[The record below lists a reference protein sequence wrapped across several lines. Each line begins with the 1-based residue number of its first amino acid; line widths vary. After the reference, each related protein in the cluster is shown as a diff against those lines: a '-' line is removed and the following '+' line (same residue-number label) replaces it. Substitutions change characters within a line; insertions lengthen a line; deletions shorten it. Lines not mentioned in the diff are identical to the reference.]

1 MAYVRIERPIHKFA
15 MTTTARAKRRKTA
28 PRLSRL
34 YAPPGMAPQAWQI
47 ALRQQFGREQ
57 NFALEN
63 LGSDP
68 VFSEFRVVNPAS
80 GGRYRVAIR
89 GAGLGENYCSCPD
102 FATNEIGTCKHIEFA
117 LAKLEKRRGGKKALA
132 GGYQPPFSE
141 LYLRYGA
148 KRTVH
153 FRPGTDCPAE
163 LLSRARRVFDASAGW
178 VLPPGRFAKLDDFLA
193 SNRNSHEL
201 RAYEDALGFIAEVR
215 DAERR
220 GEVIERAFPQGAKSP
235 ALARLLKVKLHPYQ
249 AEGALFAA
257 RAGRSLIGDEMGLG
271 KTVQAIAAAEILRAH
286 LGAERT
292 LVICPASLKHQWEL
306 EFFRFTGRRALVIS
320 GGRALRQRQYSEACP
335 WKIAAYDTVA
345 RDLDLVSGWSPDLVI
360 LDEAQR
366 IKNWNTI
373 AARAIKR
380 IDSTYAMVL
389 TGTPLEN
396 RLEELLSIVQFVDR
410 HRLGPTWRLL
420 REHQMRDDHGRVI
433 GYQRLDD
440 ISRTLAPVMIRRR
453 KREVLT
459 QLPKRTDQNVF
470 VPMTPEQARYH
481 NENAETVAR
490 IAAKWRRQRWLS
502 EADQR
507 RLTCALQN
515 MRMSCNSTWLLDRET
530 DHGFKADELVTLLE
544 DLFETPDA
552 KAVVFSQ
559 WIGTHE
565 MIERRLAA
573 RGWGCVMFHGS
584 VPSDKRGALVE
595 RFREDPACRVFLST
609 DAGGV
614 GLNLQHAA
622 TVINMDLPWNPAVLE
637 QRIGRV
643 HRMGQR
649 RNVQVVNFI
658 AQGTIEEGML
668 SLLAFKKSLF
678 AGVLDG
684 AAAEVFLNGTR
695 LARFME
701 SVEKATGAMG
711 RPEVQQ
717 VTEGE
722 TLAAAAMGPSEEEAP
737 PAAVAAEP
745 TATTGPSADAWQGLV
760 NAGMAFLSRLAEVAT
775 LPAEGKPPTL
785 EQPFSLETEPGSGR
799 RYLRLPV
806 PDPQALAQLAGALGG
821 LLERLNER

>member
-1 MAYVRIERPIHKFA
+1 
-15 MTTTARAKRRKTA
+15 
-28 PRLSRL
+28 
-34 YAPPGMAPQAWQI
+34 MAPQAWQI
-47 ALRQQFGREQ
+47 ALRRQFGREQ

-63 LGSDP
+63 LGSEP

-89 GAGLGENYCSCPD
+89 GAGIADNYCSCPD
-102 FATNEIGTCKHIEFA
+102 FATNELGTCKHIEFA

-132 GGYQPPFSE
+132 RGYQPPFSE

-148 KRTVH
+148 MRSVH
-153 FRPGTDCPAE
+153 FRPGADCPAE
-163 LLSRARRVFDASAGW
+163 LLARARRLFDETAGW
-178 VLPPGRFAKLDDFLA
+178 ALPPERFGKLDEFLA
-193 SNRNSHEL
+193 SARNGHEL
-201 RAYEDALGFIAEVR
+201 RAYEDALDFVAQARDTDRRREVL
-215 DAERR
+215 D
-220 GEVIERAFPQGAKSP
+220 RAFPRGAKSP
-235 ALARLLKVKLHPYQ
+235 ALAKLLKVKLHPYQ

-271 KTVQAIAAAEILRAH
+271 KTVQAIAAAEILGRH
-286 LGAERT
+286 FGAEGT

-306 EFFRFTGRRALVIS
+306 ELVRFTGRQGLVIS
-320 GGRALRQRQYSEACP
+320 GGRALRQRQYAAACP

-345 RDLDLVSGWSPDLVI
+345 RDLDLICGWSPDLVI

-373 AARAIKR
+373 AARAVKR
-380 IDSTYAMVL
+380 IDSPYAMVL

-396 RLEELLSIVQFVDR
+396 RLEELFSIVQFVDR

-433 GYQRLDD
+433 GYQRLDE

-459 QLPKRTDQNVF
+459 ELPERTDQNFF
-470 VPMTPEQARYH
+470 VPMTAEQARYH
-481 NENAETVAR
+481 DENAETVAR

-530 DHGFKADELVTLLE
+530 DHGFKADELATLLE

-565 MIERRLAA
+565 MIVRRLAA
-573 RGWGCVMFHGS
+573 RGWGYVLFHGG
-584 VPSDKRGALVE
+584 VPSDKRGALVKC
-595 RFREDPACRVFLST
+595 FREDPECRVFLST
-609 DAGGV
+609 DAGGL

-622 TVINMDLPWNPAVLE
+622 TVVNMDLPWNPAVLE
-637 QRIGRV
+637 QRVGRV

-658 AQGTIEEGML
+658 AQGTIEESML

-684 AAAEVFLNGTR
+684 AAAEVALNGTR

-701 SVEKATGAMG
+701 SVEKATAAMG
-711 RPEVQQ
+711 RPEVQAEAADEAI
-717 VTEGE
+717 VAAATGPSGDTAERAVE
-722 TLAAAAMGPSEEEAP
+722 PLAAAVDESRETARP
-737 PAAVAAEP
+737 PADP
-745 TATTGPSADAWQGLV
+745 WQGLME
-760 NAGMAFLSRLAEVAT
+760 AGVEFLSRLAAAAT
-775 LPAEGKPPTL
+775 QPADGEPQTP
-785 EQPFSLETEPGSGR
+785 ERVFSLETEPGSGR
-799 RYLRLPV
+799 RYLRLPI
-806 PDPQALAQLAGALGG
+806 PDPDALAKLADALSGFLARVNKG
-821 LLERLNER
+821 

>member
-1 MAYVRIERPIHKFA
+1 
-15 MTTTARAKRRKTA
+15 
-28 PRLSRL
+28 
-34 YAPPGMAPQAWQI
+34 
-47 ALRQQFGREQ
+47 
-57 NFALEN
+57 
-63 LGSDP
+63 
-68 VFSEFRVVNPAS
+68 VFSEFRVFNPAS
-80 GGRYRVAIR
+80 AGRYRVAIR

-102 FATNEIGTCKHIEFA
+102 FATNELGTCKHVEFT
-117 LAKLEKRRGGKKALA
+117 LARLEKRRGGKKGLA
-132 GGYQPPFSE
+132 RGYQPPFSE

-148 KRTVH
+148 KRAVH

-163 LLSRARRVFDASAGW
+163 LLARARRLFDESANW
-178 VLPPGRFAKLDDFLA
+178 MLPLQRFAKLDAFLA
-193 SNRNSHEL
+193 GNRNGHEL
-201 RAYEDALGFIAEVR
+201 RAYEDALDFVAEVR

-220 GEVIERAFPQGAKSP
+220 REMLDHAFAQGAKSP
-235 ALARLLKVKLHPYQ
+235 ALAKLLKVKLHPYQ

-257 RAGRSLIGDEMGLG
+257 RAGRSLIGDDMGLG
-271 KTVQAIAAAEILRAH
+271 KTVQAIAAAEILRLH

-306 EFFRFTGRRALVIS
+306 EFFRFTGRRALVVS
-320 GGRALRQRQYSEACP
+320 GGRPHRQRHYADPCP

-345 RDLDLVSGWSPDLVI
+345 RDLDLIGGFSPDLVI

-380 IDSTYAMVL
+380 IDSPYAMVL

-396 RLEELLSIVQFVDR
+396 RLEELISIVQFVDR

-459 QLPKRTDQNVF
+459 QLPPRTDQNVF
-470 VPMTPEQARYH
+470 VPMTPAQARIH
-481 NENAETVAR
+481 AENAEIVAK

-530 DHGFKADELVTLLE
+530 DHGFKADEVAELLE
-544 DLFETPDA
+544 DLFETADA

-565 MIERRLAA
+565 LIERRLAA
-573 RGWGCVMFHGS
+573 RGWDYVMFHGS
-584 VPSDKRGALVE
+584 VPSDQRGALVE
-595 RFREDPACRVFLST
+595 RFREDPDCRVFLST
-609 DAGGV
+609 DAGGI

-637 QRIGRV
+637 QRVGRV

-695 LARFME
+695 LTRFME

-717 VTEGE
+717 G
-722 TLAAAAMGPSEEEAP
+722 AEEEAP
-737 PAAVAAEP
+737 SAAAPGAIEEAVAEAGAAAPAAAA
-745 TATTGPSADAWQGLV
+745 GADGDPWQGLV
-760 NAGMAFLSRLAEVAT
+760 NAGVEFLSRLAEVSS
-775 LPAEGKPPTL
+775 LPAQAGTPAPG
-785 EQPFSLETEPGSGR
+785 QAWSLETDPGSGR
-799 RYLRLPV
+799 RYLRFPV
-806 PDPQALAQLAGALGG
+806 PDPQALAQLAGALSGVLRG
-821 LLERLNER
+821 PRDM

>member
-1 MAYVRIERPIHKFA
+1 
-15 MTTTARAKRRKTA
+15 
-28 PRLSRL
+28 
-34 YAPPGMAPQAWQI
+34 MAPQAWQI
-47 ALRQQFGREQ
+47 ALRRQFGHESS
-57 NFALEN
+57 FSLEK
-63 LGSDP
+63 LGSEP
-68 VFSEFRVVNPAS
+68 VFSEFRIVNPAS

-89 GAGLGENYCSCPD
+89 GMGLGENYCSCPD
-102 FATNEIGTCKHIEFA
+102 FATNELGTCKHIEFT
-117 LAKLEKRRGGKKALA
+117 LARLEKRRGGKKALA
-132 GGYQPPFSE
+132 RGYQPPFSE
-141 LYLRYGA
+141 IYLRYGA

-163 LLSRARRVFDASAGW
+163 LLSRARRVFDDSASW
-178 VLPPGRFAKLDDFLA
+178 VLPPERFADLDGFLA
-193 SNRNSHEL
+193 SNRNGHEL
-201 RAYEDALGFIAEVR
+201 RAYEDALDFVAEVR

-220 GEVIERAFPQGAKSP
+220 GEVIERAFPQGIKTP
-235 ALARLLKVKLHPYQ
+235 ALDKLLKMKLHPYQ

-271 KTVQAIAAAEILRAH
+271 KTVQAIAAAEILAAH
-286 LGAERT
+286 CGAERT

-306 EFFRFTGRRALVIS
+306 EFFRFTGRRGLVIS
-320 GGRALRQRQYSEACP
+320 GGRPLRQRQYADPCP

-345 RDLDLVSGWSPDLVI
+345 RDLDLIGGWSPDLVI

-380 IDSTYAMVL
+380 IESTYAIVL

-420 REHQMRDDHGRVI
+420 QEHQMRDDHGRVI
-433 GYQRLDD
+433 GYQRLDE

-453 KREVLT
+453 KREVLA
-459 QLPKRTDQNVF
+459 QLPARTDENVF

-481 NENAETVAR
+481 DENAEIVAK

-530 DHGFKADELVTLLE
+530 DHGYKADELAALLD
-544 DLFETPDA
+544 DLFETADA

-573 RGWGCVMFHGS
+573 RGWDYVMFHGS

-595 RFREDPACRVFLST
+595 RFREDPNCRVFLST

-614 GLNLQHAA
+614 GLNLQRAA

-701 SVEKATGAMG
+701 SVEKAAAAMG
-711 RPEVQQ
+711 RPEVQP
-717 VTEGE
+717 EAKDE
-722 TLAAAAMGPSEEEAP
+722 TTVAATGPGDDSDESAVEPRAAEADESREKAGP
-737 PAAVAAEP
+737 PADP
-745 TATTGPSADAWQGLV
+745 WQGLV
-760 NAGMAFLSRLAEVAT
+760 NAGVEFLSRLAAVAT
-775 LPAEGKPPTL
+775 QPVDGKAQTL
-785 EQPFSLETEPGSGR
+785 EQVFSLEIEPGSGR

-806 PDPQALAQLAGALGG
+806 PDPQTLAQLAGALSG
-821 LLERLNER
+821 LLGRLNKG

>member
-1 MAYVRIERPIHKFA
+1 
-15 MTTTARAKRRKTA
+15 MTTTARARQRKTTSA
-28 PRLSRL
+28 GPRLSRL
-34 YAPPGMAPQAWQI
+34 HAPPGMESSAWQV
-47 ALRQQFGREQ
+47 ALRRQFGREQ
-57 NFALEN
+57 DFSLEN
-63 LGSDP
+63 LGPEP

-89 GAGLGENYCSCPD
+89 GTGPGDNYCSCPD
-102 FATNEIGTCKHIEFA
+102 FATNELGTCKHIEFT
-117 LAKLEKRRGGKKALA
+117 LAVLEKRRGAKTAFA
-132 GGYQPPFSE
+132 SGYRPPFSE

-148 KRTVH
+148 RRSVH
-153 FRPGTDCPAE
+153 FRPGADAPAE
-163 LLSRARRVFDASAGW
+163 LLAHARRLFDESADW
-178 VLPPGRFAKLDDFLA
+178 VLAPERFGQLDAFLA
-193 SNRNSHEL
+193 RTRNGHEL
-201 RAYEDALGFIAEVR
+201 RLYEDALDFVAQVR

-220 GEVIERAFPQGAKSP
+220 REVLERAYPQGSRSA
-235 ALARLLKVKLHPYQ
+235 ALRKLLKAKLLPYQ

-257 RAGRSLIGDEMGLG
+257 RAGRCLIGDEMGLG
-271 KTVQAIAAAEILRAH
+271 KTVQAIAAAEILGRHFA
-286 LGAERT
+286 AERT
-292 LVICPASLKHQWEL
+292 LVICPASLKHQWEREL
-306 EFFRFTGRRALVIS
+306 ERFSGRRGLAIR
-320 GGRALRQRQYSEACP
+320 GGRALRQRQYSDPCP

-345 RDLDLVSGWSPDLVI
+345 RDLDLIAGWSPDLVV

-373 AARAIKR
+373 AARAVKR
-380 IDSTYAMVL
+380 IDSPYAIVL

-396 RLEELLSIVQFVDR
+396 RLEELVSIVQFVDR

-420 REHQMRDDHGRVI
+420 DRHQMRDENGRVT
-433 GYQRLDD
+433 GYRRLDE

-453 KREVLT
+453 KREVLA
-459 QLPKRTDQNVF
+459 QLPSRSEQNVF
-470 VPMTPEQARYH
+470 VPMTPQQAKIH
-481 NENAETVAR
+481 DENGETVAR

-530 DHGFKADELVTLLE
+530 DHGVKADELAVLLE
-544 DLFETPDA
+544 ELFEADDA

-565 MIERRLAA
+565 VIERRLAA
-573 RGWGCVMFHGS
+573 RGWDHVLFHGS
-584 VPSDKRGALVE
+584 IPSEQRGALVE
-595 RFREDPACRVFLST
+595 RFRQDPSCRVFLST

-622 TVINMDLPWNPAVLE
+622 TVVNMDLPWNPAVLE

-643 HRMGQR
+643 HRLGQR

-684 AAAEVFLNGTR
+684 AAAQVSLNGTR

-711 RPEVQQ
+711 RPEVRQDA
-717 VTEGE
+717 EE
-722 TLAAAAMGPSEEEAP
+722 EPAAAP
-737 PAAVAAEP
+737 VAAQAAGDP
-745 TATTGPSADAWQGLV
+745 WQGV
-760 NAGMAFLSRLAEVAT
+760 FDAGLQFLSRLAAVAAI
-775 LPAEGKPPTL
+775 PAERKQQAPDQFGG
-785 EQPFSLETEPGSGR
+785 LETDPQTGR

-806 PDPQALAQLAGALGG
+806 PDPDALAKLADALSG
-821 LLERLNER
+821 LLARANKS

>member
-1 MAYVRIERPIHKFA
+1 
-15 MTTTARAKRRKTA
+15 
-28 PRLSRL
+28 
-34 YAPPGMAPQAWQI
+34 MAPQAWQI
-47 ALRQQFGREQ
+47 ALRRQFGRESS
-57 NFALEN
+57 FSLEN
-63 LGSDP
+63 LGAEP
-68 VFSEFRVVNPAS
+68 VFSEFRVVNPAG

-102 FATNEIGTCKHIEFA
+102 FATNELGTCKHIEFT
-117 LAKLEKRRGGKKALA
+117 LAKLEKRRGGKRALA
-132 GGYQPPFSE
+132 QGYQPPFSE

-153 FRPGTDCPAE
+153 FRPGANCPAE
-163 LLSRARRVFDASAGW
+163 LLSRARRVFDDSAGW
-178 VLPPGRFAKLDDFLA
+178 VLPPERFARLDDFLA
-193 SNRNSHEL
+193 SNRNGHEL

-220 GEVIERAFPQGAKSP
+220 REVLDRAFPQGAKSP
-235 ALARLLKVKLHPYQ
+235 ALVKLLKANLHPYQ

-306 EFFRFTGRRALVIS
+306 ELVRFTGRRGLVIS
-320 GGRALRQRQYSEACP
+320 GGRALRQRRYAETCP

-345 RDLDLVSGWSPDLVI
+345 RDLDLIGGWSPDLVI

-380 IDSTYAMVL
+380 IDSPYAMVL

-433 GYQRLDD
+433 GYQRLDE

-459 QLPKRTDQNVF
+459 QLPERTDQNVF

-481 NENAETVAR
+481 DENAEIVAR

-530 DHGFKADELVTLLE
+530 DYGFKADELAALLE
-544 DLFETPDA
+544 DLFESADA

-565 MIERRLAA
+565 LIERRLAA
-573 RGWGCVMFHGS
+573 RGWDYVMFHGS
-584 VPSDKRGALVE
+584 VPSDKRGALVA
-595 RFREDPACRVFLST
+595 RFREDPECRVFLST

-622 TVINMDLPWNPAVLE
+622 TVVNMDLPWNPAVLE

-701 SVEKATGAMG
+701 SVERATGAMG
-711 RPEVQQ
+711 QPEVQQ
-717 VTEGE
+717 SAAEE
-722 TLAAAAMGPSEEEAP
+722 TIAAAATGRPEETARD
-737 PAAVAAEP
+737 AAEP
-745 TATTGPSADAWQGLV
+745 DPAAAEQPIAITAPGADPWEGLV
-760 NAGMAFLSRLAEVAT
+760 NAGVEFLSRLAEVAT
-775 LPAEGKPPTL
+775 LPAEGKEHTPGQT
-785 EQPFSLETEPGSGR
+785 FSLETEPGSGR

-806 PDPQALAQLAGALGG
+806 PDPQALAQLAGALSG
-821 LLERLNER
+821 LLGRLNKG

>member
-1 MAYVRIERPIHKFA
+1 
-15 MTTTARAKRRKTA
+15 MTTTARARRRKTA
-28 PRLSRL
+28 QTGPRYSRL
-34 YAPPGMAPQAWQI
+34 HAPPGMAPQAWQI
-47 ALRQQFGREQ
+47 ALRRQFGREQ

-63 LGSDP
+63 LGSEP

-89 GAGLGENYCSCPD
+89 GAGIADNYCSCPD
-102 FATNEIGTCKHIEFA
+102 FATNELGTCKHIEFA
-117 LAKLEKRRGGKKALA
+117 LAKLEKRRGGKTALA
-132 GGYQPPFSE
+132 RGYQPPFSE

-148 KRTVH
+148 MRSVH
-153 FRPGTDCPAE
+153 FRPGADCPAE
-163 LLSRARRVFDASAGW
+163 LLAHARRLFDKTAGW
-178 VLPPGRFAKLDDFLA
+178 ALPPERFGKLDEFLA
-193 SNRNSHEL
+193 SARNGHEL
-201 RAYEDALGFIAEVR
+201 RAYEDALDFVAQARDTDRRREVL
-215 DAERR
+215 D
-220 GEVIERAFPQGAKSP
+220 RAFPQGANSP
-235 ALARLLKVKLHPYQ
+235 ALAKLLKVKLYPYQ

-271 KTVQAIAAAEILRAH
+271 KTVQAIAAAEILGRH
-286 LGAERT
+286 FGAEGT

-306 EFFRFTGRRALVIS
+306 ELVRFTGRQGLVIS
-320 GGRALRQRQYSEACP
+320 GGRALRQRQYAEACP

-345 RDLDLVSGWSPDLVI
+345 RDLDLICGWSPDLVI

-373 AARAIKR
+373 AARAVKR
-380 IDSTYAMVL
+380 IDSPYAMVL

-396 RLEELLSIVQFVDR
+396 RLEELFSIVQFVDR

-420 REHQMRDDHGRVI
+420 DQHQVRDDHGRVI
-433 GYQRLDD
+433 GYQRLDE

-459 QLPKRTDQNVF
+459 ELPERSDQNFF
-470 VPMTPEQARYH
+470 VPMTAEQARYH
-481 NENAETVAR
+481 DENAETVAR

-530 DHGFKADELVTLLE
+530 DHGFKADELAALLE

-565 MIERRLAA
+565 MIVRRLAA
-573 RGWGCVMFHGS
+573 RGWGYVLFHGG
-584 VPSDKRGALVE
+584 VPSDKRGALVKC
-595 RFREDPACRVFLST
+595 FREDPECRVFLST

-622 TVINMDLPWNPAVLE
+622 TVVNMDLPWNPAVLE
-637 QRIGRV
+637 QRVGRV

-658 AQGTIEEGML
+658 AQGTIEESML

-684 AAAEVFLNGTR
+684 AAAEVALNGTR

-701 SVEKATGAMG
+701 SVEKATAAMG
-711 RPEVQQ
+711 RPEVQPEAADEAI
-717 VTEGE
+717 VAAATGPSGDTAERGVE
-722 TLAAAAMGPSEEEAP
+722 PLAAAVDDSRETARP
-737 PAAVAAEP
+737 PADP
-745 TATTGPSADAWQGLV
+745 WQGLM
-760 NAGMAFLSRLAEVAT
+760 NAGVEFLSRLAAVAT
-775 LPAEGKPPTL
+775 QPADGEPQTP
-785 EQPFSLETEPGSGR
+785 ERVFSLETEPGSGR
-799 RYLRLPV
+799 RYLRLPI
-806 PDPQALAQLAGALGG
+806 PDADALAKLADALSG
-821 LLERLNER
+821 LLGRLNKG